1 MSAHDVFEATRVRW
15 QRDTPVNI
23 GPIVSYNSLFLAALS
38 AVGLAFAVVRFCS
51 PLGKFSAMTNAYA
64 WGIWKTFNVMTLTA
78 LGSAPLGVGIAE
90 WVFRRHRLHAV
101 MRTAVLSGFLIYA
114 AGLLGLCFD
123 VGRAWNFWNI
133 LLPWRWNKGSAMLEI
148 SVCMPLYCVVFLLF
162 ELIPMGLERLES
174 TGSPR
179 TRANLIAWEPTVH
192 KIYPYVLTCVYVVP
206 LMHQSSLG
214 GLLLLLG
221 NKIHP
226 LWQTPFLPLL
236 YLLAAILCGI
246 AFLTV
251 LLLVASLHYGRPV
264 DIVILRDLGDI
275 LSWVSFVFLLLCFAD
290 LLWRKQ
296 LAAAFAFDA
305 MSLLFLLETG
315 LILVPAVALRL
326 TIAHQSQRGL
336 FLWCTLSCSGG
347 LLYRYIPT
355 TIAFFPAPN
364 AVYFPSVIEL
374 LMSVGYAALSI
385 LGFVLGAK
393 FFSVLPGIVDHPSDT
408 SFRSI
413 HWQRPEIF
421 AKGKIRWHGLRLTR

>member
-1 MSAHDVFEATRVRW
+1 MNTHDASEATRVRW
-15 QRDTPVNI
+15 QRDTPVNV
-23 GPIVSYNSLFLAALS
+23 GPILTYNSLFLATLS
-38 AVGLAFAVVRFCS
+38 TVGLAFAVVRFCS
-51 PLGKFSAMTNAYA
+51 PLGKFSAMNNAYA

-114 AGLLGLCFD
+114 TGLMGLAFD

-133 LLPWRWNKGSAMLEI
+133 LLPWRWNRGSAMLEI

-162 ELIPMGLERLES
+162 ELIPLCLERLES

-179 TRANLIAWEPTVH
+179 TRANLIALEPAVH
-192 KIYPYVLTCVYVVP
+192 KVYPFLLTCVYVVP

-236 YLLAAILCGI
+236 YLLAAMLCGI
-246 AFLTV
+246 AFVTV
-251 LLLVASLHYGRPV
+251 LLLVACLHYGRPV
-264 DIVILRDLGDI
+264 DIVILRDLGEV
-275 LSWVSFVFLLLCFAD
+275 LSWVSFVFLVLRFAD

-315 LILVPAVALRL
+315 LILVPAVVLRL
-326 TIAHQSQRGL
+326 TIARQTPRGL
-336 FLWCTLSCSGG
+336 FLLCTLSCSGG

-393 FFSVLPGIVDHPSDT
+393 FFSVLPGIVNHPSDT
-408 SFRSI
+408 AFRSI
-413 HWQRPEIF
+413 PRRRTALF
-421 AKGKIRWHGLRLTR
+421 AKGRTRWLGLRLTR